1 MLAELRKHLAG
12 MLGRAAP
19 AASPN
24 VSVKSSEIARDRL
37 AIILAHQRSSTRT
50 TDVLNGVDMKL
61 LQRDLLD
68 CVKVTL
74 NCSTPFLFH
83 PPSPSSP
90 PHDYSFAAAHQRSG
104 PIINSDISEARRRN
118 GDLRNERPSPMRK
131 LAMDEWGSLWAAEN

>member
-1 MLAELRKHLAG
+1 MRIRIAFHKNKATVFDSNHMLAELRKHLTG

-68 CVKVTL
+68 CVKVTFKI
-74 NCSTPFLFH
+74 STPFLFH
-83 PPSPSSP
+83 PPHLLLLLCRGTSEKRTN
-90 PHDYSFAAAHQRSG
+90 HQFRYQ
-104 PIINSDISEARRRN
+104 
-118 GDLRNERPSPMRK
+118 
-131 LAMDEWGSLWAAEN
+131 